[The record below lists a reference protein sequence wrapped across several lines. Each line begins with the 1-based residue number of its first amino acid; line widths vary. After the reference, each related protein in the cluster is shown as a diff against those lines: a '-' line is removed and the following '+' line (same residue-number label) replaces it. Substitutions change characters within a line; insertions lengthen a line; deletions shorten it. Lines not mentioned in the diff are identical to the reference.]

1 MVTGSA
7 DADAPSGQA
16 ASSSRIRRAAQVADG
31 LLRACHPEPA
41 AAVTLVSILL
51 AVAAGRGAGGSA
63 AVGSAVL
70 ATQLSVG
77 WTNDWFDTARDVAT
91 GRTDKPIVSGRVS
104 RRTVGIGAIISGLAV
119 VPLALLSGPAAAVV
133 ITIAY
138 VSALLY
144 DWPLKATAFSV
155 LPYIVSFGL
164 LVAFP
169 VVGRPD
175 DNVPPWWID
184 AAGALLGGGAHFAN
198 VLPDMDDD
206 VRTGVRGLPH
216 RIGRGP
222 STVVAAAGLLA
233 ATGVLAFGPSRSPS
247 WFAVGAFVAAV
258 VVLPIGWYVG
268 RAPGSRAPFRAV
280 LVVAMIDIVLLL
292 TNGHLS

>member
-1 MVTGSA
+1 MVTGFP
-7 DADAPSGQA
+7 DAKAPSDQA
-16 ASSSRIRRAAQVADG
+16 GSPSRVGRAIRAAGG
-31 LLRACHPEPA
+31 LIRACHPEPT
-41 AAVTLVSILL
+41 AAVTVVSVLL
-51 AVAAGRGAGGSA
+51 ALAAGHGAGGSV
-63 AVGSAVL
+63 AVGATVL
-70 ATQLSVG
+70 ATQLSIG
-77 WTNDWFDTARDVAT
+77 WANDWLDAARDIAI
-91 GRTDKPIVSGRVS
+91 GRTDKPIVNGRVS
-104 RRTVGIGAIISGLAV
+104 RRTVGIGAIVAGLAV

-138 VSALLY
+138 VSGLLY
-144 DWPLKATAFSV
+144 DWPLKATVLSV
-155 LPYIVSFGL
+155 LPYVVSFGL

-175 DNVPPWWID
+175 DNVPPWWLVT
-184 AAGALLGGGAHFAN
+184 AGALLGGGAHFAN
-198 VLPDMDDD
+198 VLPDLDDD

-222 STVVAAAGLLA
+222 STAVAAVALLA

>member
-1 MVTGSA
+1 MVTRSP
-7 DADAPSGQA
+7 DANTSSGQA
-16 ASSSRIRRAAQVADG
+16 GSSSRAGRTVRTTAG
-31 LLRACHPEPA
+31 LIRACHPEPT
-41 AAVTLVSILL
+41 AAVTVVSILL
-51 AVAAGRGAGGSA
+51 ALAAGRGPGGAA
-63 AVGSAVL
+63 AVGAAVL
-70 ATQLSVG
+70 ATQLSIG
-77 WTNDWFDTARDVAT
+77 WTNDWLDASRDIAI
-91 GRTDKPIVSGRVS
+91 GRDDKPIVNGRVA
-104 RRTVGIGAIISGLAV
+104 RRTVGIGAIVAGLAV

-138 VSALLY
+138 VSGLAY
-144 DWPLKATAFSV
+144 DWPLKATALSV

-169 VVGRPD
+169 VVGRAG
-175 DNVPPWWID
+175 DNVPPWWLVT
-184 AAGALLGGGAHFAN
+184 AGALLGGGAHFAN
-198 VLPDMDDD
+198 VLPDLDDD

-222 STVVAAAGLLA
+222 STVVAAAALLA
-233 ATGVLAFGPSRSPS
+233 ATGVLAFGPPQSPS

-280 LVVAMIDIVLLL
+280 LVVALIDIVLLL